1 MIKKYT
7 ILLLVLSSFFTYSQE
22 QVEKVIN
29 GVIVSDSSSVEGVHV
44 LNLVNE
50 QSTISDQNGKFSI
63 LAKEDDLLV
72 FSAIHLE
79 YARKSVLKSDFQSA
93 TLTVNMISKVTQ
105 LDEVVLNEYP
115 RINAQ
120 DLGVINYKPK
130 VYTPAERKLRP
141 TIMTKN
147 DWIGMMFGNIPLD
160 PFLYWITGETK
171 ILKGQLEIE
180 KKELQLKKL
189 DEWNEV
195 NYYTEELKIPEDYV
209 AGFKYCVIYD
219 VELMRC
225 LVTDN
230 KLQGNFRLAKLS
242 VDYLNYLKENE

>member
-1 MIKKYT
+1 MIKNYAL
-7 ILLLVLSSFFTYSQE
+7 LLLVFCSFFSHSQE
-22 QVEKVIN
+22 KAEKVIK
-29 GVIVSDSSSVEGVHV
+29 GIIVADSSSVEGVHI

-50 QSTISDQNGKFSI
+50 KSTVSDQNGKFSI
-63 LAKEDDLLV
+63 AAKEDDLLV

-79 YARKSVLKSDFQSA
+79 YVRKSILKSDYLSA
-93 TLTVNMISKVTQ
+93 SLTVKMIAKVIQ
-105 LDEVVLNEYP
+105 LDEVVLTEYP

-147 DWIGMMFGNIPLD
+147 DWLGMLTGKIPVD

-171 ILKGQLEIE
+171 ILKGELEIE

-189 DEWNEV
+189 EEWNEV
-195 NYYTEELKIPEDYV
+195 YYYTEDLKIPSDYV

-219 VELMRC
+219 SELLRC
-225 LVTDN
+225 LATNN

-242 VDYLNYLKENE
+242 VDYLTYLKEND